1 MIDANKVRIM
11 TKLAAF
17 EKEEEKSIKIAKYYQ
32 IDFVRGELLKSFVY
46 VTMGYVCILV
56 LLGIANIE
64 HLVNYVTWQYIQELA
79 GKIIIGYV
87 ILLAVYLFVGAI
99 AYQRQYRK
107 AKRKVKEYDRLLHLL
122 RQMYRKEQ
130 GKNN

>member
-1 MIDANKVRIM
+1 M

-64 HLVNYVTWQYIQELA
+64 HLVNHVTWQ
-79 GKIIIGYV
+79 G
-87 ILLAVYLFVGAI
+87 
-99 AYQRQYRK
+99 R
-107 AKRKVKEYDRLLHLL
+107 
-122 RQMYRKEQ
+122 
-130 GKNN
+130 